1 MPLVQSG
8 AKREATIQTSR
19 NYTRF
24 VQNALTFTV
33 NLATEI
39 LQNFYQFQKRPVYIS
54 ARYGRT
60 VVVMKL
66 IFFALVALT
75 YPLSHDEFI
84 WRGVFV
90 DFSKSAPTI

>member
-1 MPLVQSG
+1 
-8 AKREATIQTSR
+8 
-19 NYTRF
+19 
-24 VQNALTFTV
+24 
-33 NLATEI
+33 
-39 LQNFYQFQKRPVYIS
+39 
-54 ARYGRT
+54 
-60 VVVMKL
+60 MKL